1 MGEVK
6 APAAVKRPAKTTLG
20 MFSVSL
26 RAAVKTFCY
35 TRAAVR
41 FDFLTSVHDVGTG
54 K

>member
-6 APAAVKRPAKTTLG
+6 APAEVKRPAKTNLG

-26 RAAVKTFCY
+26 RAAVQNFCF

-41 FDFLTSVHDVGTG
+41 FDFLTSVRDVGT
-54 K
+54 